1 MTNKPK
7 TEDINQRTIPYLYMT
22 LPLLIKYATDND
34 IKEIIFN
41 TYNSV
46 NLGIDEMFWY
56 HARYTTDPKE
66 ALIYLLNFDIW
77 DYGEDSSIAQTKNIL
92 RQSVVTHIN
101 SIGACYFN
109 YMFLHDADEIK
120 SDPIDSKEEAILM
133 RLKEKNINPSRLFSS
148 NINSYEITNI
158 LHKIISNYAQ
168 NRFYY
173 TIQEENI
180 YKIQIDYNPNRNLEE
195 AVIGTMTK
203 YPLINTK
210 REPRIID
217 KETNLEVSIG
227 RQVKLPFRIEE
238 NTTTLQLN
246 TCESFLGT
254 HERVVKALSFDPNK
268 NLPRCHWCNPDKNK
282 AREKIKCDNCKNLI
296 EELNKLKEKTDDLE
310 FKKND
315 FNKIVA
321 TVDIEKVKNLATL
334 RNKRKKLLYD
344 FLSNNKQHIKNSV
357 RRNQIKKL
365 IDNSFTVIVKP
376 ITENEKSVS
385 RINYK

>member
-1 MTNKPK
+1 MTNIPETK
-7 TEDINQRTIPYLYMT
+7 DINQRTIPYLYMT
-22 LPLLIKYATDND
+22 VPLLIKYATDRD
-34 IKEIIFN
+34 IEEIIFN
-41 TYNSV
+41 AYNTVELDSSKIFQHC
-46 NLGIDEMFWY
+46 GIYSEK
-56 HARYTTDPKE
+56 PQE

-120 SDPIDSKEEAILM
+120 SDPKDSKEEAMLM
-133 RLKEKNINPSRLFSS
+133 RLKGKNINRSRLFKPTIKSLD
-148 NINSYEITNI
+148 IRNI
-158 LHKIISNYAQ
+158 LHEIISNYTK

-180 YKIQIDYNPNRNLEE
+180 YKIQIDCNLNRNLEE
-195 AVIGTMTK
+195 TVIGTMTK

-210 REPRIID
+210 RDPRIID

-227 RQVKLPFRIEE
+227 RQVKLPFREEE
-238 NTTTLQLN
+238 NTITLQLN
-246 TCESFLGT
+246 TYESFLGT

-321 TVDIEKVKNLATL
+321 TIDIEKVKDLATL

-344 FLSNNKQHIKNSV
+344 FLSNNKQHIKNSA

-365 IDNSFTVIVKP
+365 IDNRFTVIVKP
-376 ITENEKSVS
+376 ITENE
-385 RINYK
+385 